1 MKNFDIRTAT
11 IGRRIRRHN
20 AAHRLADRKLELGQ
34 PDDCEL
40 RIIALQAIAGIP
52 DLGGSVLIDDELE
65 TGTPF
70 AGTHLVY

>member
-1 MKNFDIRTAT
+1 MKHLDLATAST
-11 IGRRIRRHN
+11 ERRIRRHG

-52 DLGGSVLIDDELE
+52 CLGGSVLIDDEL
-65 TGTPF
+65 
-70 AGTHLVY
+70 